1 MNRQTINAV
10 VLLGVLSLASILI
23 VQLVWVRKTL
33 EMQEKNIA
41 IQEKEDSLNL
51 KSFSESS
58 IIALKNV
65 LEEIQK
71 TSTDSLDTYGTVRQV
86 RNNQ

>member
-1 MNRQTINAV
+1 VNRRTINAV
-10 VLLGVLSLASILI
+10 VLLGLVSLASILI

-51 KSFSESS
+51 KSFSEST
-58 IIALKNV
+58 IIALKSV
-65 LEEIQK
+65 LDEIQR
-71 TSTDSLDTYGTVRQV
+71 TS
-86 RNNQ
+86 